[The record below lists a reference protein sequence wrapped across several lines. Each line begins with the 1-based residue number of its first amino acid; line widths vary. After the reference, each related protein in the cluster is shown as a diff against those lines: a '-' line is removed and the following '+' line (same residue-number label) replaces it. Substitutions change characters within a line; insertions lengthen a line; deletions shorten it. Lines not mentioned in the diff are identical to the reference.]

1 MLKYRTHWIYIF
13 IEIQIE
19 IYIVVEEFQTCTKWK
34 TINDIKY
41 ESNKNVPI
49 KKKLNFKKILLFM
62 FKNIIYVNS

>member
-1 MLKYRTHWIYIF
+1 MLKYRTHWLYTF

-41 ESNKNVPI
+41 VSNKNVLI
-49 KKKLNFKKILLFM
+49 KKKKLNFKKYYYLCLKI
-62 FKNIIYVNS
+62 